1 MGDDA
6 GIEAR
11 SSKLEIRVSNIH
23 IRASIRASTT
33 INVNFNLQIRAGFP
47 LPLDE
52 PLIFYPIYINFASSR
67 QQKRDDHGTGEV
79 ENEYRVFQ

>member
-52 PLIFYPIYINFASSR
+52 TFIFYPIYINFASSR
-67 QQKRDDHGTGEV
+67 QQKRNHRGNSFV
-79 ENEYRVFQ
+79 